1 MISTNQFKNGMAI
14 ELNGEIFIILEFQH
28 VKPGKGQAFVRT
40 KLKNLKTGAVIS
52 KNFRAGEE
60 VQEAFLD
67 RREMEYL
74 YSDGEN
80 YYFMDSQTY
89 EQLALSE
96 EVVGEAAK
104 FLKENT
110 RAVVLFHEGK
120 PVSFELPIFVELEVV
135 RTEPGV
141 KGDTV
146 SGGTKPAEL
155 ETGAVSQVPLFIKEG
170 DVVKVDTRTGSYVT
184 RV

>member
-1 MISTNQFKNGMAI
+1 LISTTQFKNGLAI
-14 ELNGEIFIILEFQH
+14 EVNGEIFIILEFQH

-40 KLKNLKTGAVIS
+40 KLKNLKTGATIS

-60 VQEAFLD
+60 VEEAYLD

-74 YSDGEN
+74 YNDGDN
-80 YYFMDSQTY
+80 FYFMDSQNY
-89 EQLALSE
+89 EQVSLSKG
-96 EVVGEAAK
+96 EVKDAIK

-110 RAVVLFHEGK
+110 KVVILFHEGK
-120 PVSFELPIFVELEVV
+120 PVLLEFPIFVELKVV

-141 KGDTV
+141 KGNTV

-155 ETGAVSQVPLFIKEG
+155 ETGAIIQVPLFIKEG
-170 DVVKVDTRTGSYVT
+170 DIVRVDTRTSKYVT